1 MVGLKPLRGS
11 SSNFARESGKALIDV
26 MRAGHDIGITPDG
39 PRGPMYEVK
48 PGALVVTRRTNS
60 PMLLIG
66 AEFMWA
72 KRLRSW
78 DRIYIPWPFS
88 RVVMRCT
95 ILPAK
100 KTDGEKWDVA
110 EVRAELL
117 AINPDRLN

>member
-1 MVGLKPLRGS
+1 
-11 SSNFARESGKALIDV
+11 

-100 KTDGEKWDVA
+100 KTDGDKWDVA
-110 EVRAELL
+110 EVQAELL
-117 AINPDRLN
+117 AINPDRLD